1 MRVVNCMKHACTI
14 ILAGRKLTIEPSGP
28 VAEVQTV
35 ETRIGERYLGEG
47 PHGLQVPIISRTCT
61 EVKGLPDPDP
71 GTIYLVSSMVLAAVP
86 DRTDVF
92 APDSGATATRNDKGH
107 VVAVHRLIGNA

>member
-1 MRVVNCMKHACTI
+1 MKHACTVE
-14 ILAGRKLTIEPSGP
+14 LAGRKLTIEPSGP
-28 VAEVQTV
+28 IAEV
-35 ETRIGERYLGEG
+35 ETKENRLGERYLGEG
-47 PHGLQVPIISRTCT
+47 PHGLQVPVISRTFT
-61 EVKGLPDPDP
+61 EVKELPDPEP

-92 APDSGATATRNDKGH
+92 APDSGPTATRNDKGH